1 MNFIPQTKMFS
12 WRKSTRQD
20 RSLYFNLAIK
30 ISCFGTKFIGEE
42 MKPQAMSWPEAYF
55 MKVRTRT

>member
-1 MNFIPQTKMFS
+1 MFLR
-12 WRKSTRQD
+12 RKSTRQD

-42 MKPQAMSWPEAYF
+42 MKPQAMGWPEAYF
-55 MKVRTRT
+55 LDVRTRT